1 MTLTRR
7 DAVQTEAPVSE
18 FAGNLRRIVAPNPSA
33 MTYKG
38 TNTYLIGRSRIAV
51 IDPGPNDDQHFRRLV
66 TLAESSGQITKIFIT
81 HPHVDHIALVPR
93 LVERTGAEVLAHS
106 GTDGAISGRMSEIA
120 TGGSLGGGEG
130 LGLGFEPD
138 RRLEDGEVVSC
149 EEWSIEAVWTPGHT
163 ANHLCF
169 AWSETESLFSGD
181 HVMGWSTTI
190 VSPPHGDMG
199 DYMRSLDRLKSR
211 SERIYYPG
219 HGEPVMNPAEEVQ
232 SQFLHR
238 LSREEEIIGCLRRG
252 MTESREVAGMIY
264 PDAAASI
271 AAAAERNVLAHL
283 LDLQLRGVVSR
294 TDGKASGRLF
304 FRILE

>member
-1 MTLTRR
+1 MTITRL
-7 DAVQTEAPVSE
+7 DTAQTDVPVTE
-18 FAGNLRRIVAPNPSA
+18 FGENLRRVVAPNPSA

-38 TNTYLIGRSRIAV
+38 TNTYLVGRANIAV

-81 HPHVDHIALVPR
+81 HPHVDHIDLVPR

-106 GTDGAISGRMSEIA
+106 GTDGAVSCRMSEIA
-120 TGGSLGGGEG
+120 TVGNLGGGEG

-219 HGEPVMNPAEEVQ
+219 HGEPVMNPPEEVQ
-232 SQFLHR
+232 SHLSHR
-238 LSREEEIIGCLRRG
+238 MSREQEILGCLRLG
-252 MTESREVAGMIY
+252 MTEVREMAGMIY
-264 PDAAASI
+264 PDVAASI

-283 LDLQLRGVVSR
+283 LDLQLRGIVHR
-294 TDGKASGRLF
+294 TDCRTSGRMV
-304 FRILE
+304 FRIPE